1 MANTIMIM
9 IRAMRPTFRNPYD
22 KVAFVVHA
30 SCLASGFVL
39 LATGPSAF
47 CDDPFSSAFAD
58 EVGID
63 QWNYYEDNYGF
74 IYSTLEGPSK
84 MFLIKCLVMNGKL
97 LIDAVSEDY
106 SAIRHLEL
114 NVQDYVENGGA
125 NYESQY
131 KNFGKLVEEINKEI
145 LSKGSPSNQPSRTL
159 NWDKNGPVS
168 GPVTKGTV
176 LFRCDLDGCC
186 RLEVILI
193 VFSLAKDVDFSC
205 H

>member
-9 IRAMRPTFRNPYD
+9 IRALRPTFRNPYD

-47 CDDPFSSAFAD
+47 CDDPFSSAF
-58 EVGID
+58 
-63 QWNYYEDNYGF
+63 
-74 IYSTLEGPSK
+74 
-84 MFLIKCLVMNGKL
+84 
-97 LIDAVSEDY
+97 AVSEDY

-145 LSKGSPSNQPSRTL
+145 LSKGSPSNQPSS
-159 NWDKNGPVS
+159 S
-168 GPVTKGTV
+168 GMGGIRDDADQSNDSYQPLGSVPSGYV
-176 LFRCDLDGCC
+176 LFPVPAFGGSGTFPPPGAGFNPT
-186 RLEVILI
+186 RLP
-193 VFSLAKDVDFSC
+193 
-205 H
+205 